1 MGVGPRAGPS
11 PFSRLKLGVAAEPSG
26 SAERTMRK
34 TVSVGAM
41 LAVAVFSVCLASFA
55 QSGGEAAYKAKCQ
68 SCHGAAGVPSPAMAK
83 AMQVKPV
90 TDPAVKSK
98 SEAQMVELTKNGVGK
113 MPAYKGKLSDAEIKA
128 AVAYFRSFAK

>member
-1 MGVGPRAGPS
+1 
-11 PFSRLKLGVAAEPSG
+11 
-26 SAERTMRK
+26 
-34 TVSVGAM
+34 M